1 MQESEAMQK
10 PTAADLSRH
19 LFSWRSPAARIASL
33 YALVSGVWIIGSDA
47 LVHTLS
53 PDQKTAELF
62 SIIKGWAFVAV
73 TAMMLWGLIQRLLVQ
88 IAASE
93 ADLRASEER
102 TRTIYDGVNDAIF
115 IHDAHSGEIHD
126 VNLTA
131 CRMFGYRREDFRKL
145 SVKDLS
151 SGVEPFTQERAM
163 ELLSRALS
171 ENEATAEWHARRR
184 DGRLFWTE
192 VSARPAMIGG
202 QTRLLVTIRDITKR
216 RRATDEVRKLSLAV
230 EQSPVSI
237 VITDPR
243 GDIEYV
249 NPATCRLTGYTASEI
264 IGRNPR
270 LFKTEH
276 TTAEEYRNIWETI
289 ASGGEWHG
297 EFHNRKK
304 NGELY
309 WESAS
314 ISPITDQNGKITHY
328 LAVKED
334 ITARKSAEEKLIRQ
348 EALLEAA
355 GDIAHVG
362 GWEFDPVSS
371 VGSWSTEV
379 ARIHDLDPSYQIS
392 PERGLEFYPGESRKK
407 IEAAVAAAVNE
418 AKPYDLELEF
428 ISATG
433 RRRWVRTIGRPIVE
447 NGRVVLVR
455 GALQD
460 ITARKE
466 AERALQESEAHYRSL
481 FENMLNGFAFCRME
495 YKDGLPVDF
504 TFLRVNA
511 AFSSLTGLADAEG
524 KMLTEAIPGILYTDS
539 AFLEVFADIVRTGG
553 SSRFETHVQA
563 LDMWLSI
570 AVYSPMQDHFV
581 AVFDVITERKRAEQ
595 ELKESRLQLRA
606 LLDRLRKTREQERTR
621 LSREVHDVLGQLLTG
636 IKMDLSW
643 IERRAARIDELELR
657 DAMVDKISGTT
668 ELTDMMLESVQKIA
682 RDLRPSLLD
691 NLGLPS
697 ALQAEARQF
706 SDRTGIS
713 CVISDLPAPD
723 ELSPDC
729 ATEVF
734 RIFQEILTNIARH
747 SRATQVR
754 ISLTRGAGGVK
765 LVVADNGCGI
775 SPDAL
780 KDPDSLGLLGMA
792 ERAEVLGGSVDI
804 QGVPEAGTRVT
815 LTIPDGVA

>member
-1 MQESEAMQK
+1 MKK
-10 PTAADLSRH
+10 PNAADLSRH
-19 LFSWRSPAARIASL
+19 LFSWRSPAARIATL
-33 YALVSGVWIIGSDA
+33 YALVSGVWIVSSDE
-47 LVHTLS
+47 LVHSLDLDAKTL
-53 PDQKTAELF
+53 EFL

-73 TAMMLWGLIQRLLVQ
+73 TAVMLWGLIQRLLVQ
-88 IAASE
+88 LAASE

-102 TRTIYDGVNDAIF
+102 TRTIYNGVNDAII
-115 IHDAHSGEIHD
+115 IHDAQSGAILD
-126 VNLTA
+126 VNMTA
-131 CRMFGYRREDFRKL
+131 CRMFGYEREEFKKL
-145 SVKDLS
+145 RVANLS
-151 SGVEPFTQERAM
+151 SGAESFTQERAM
-163 ELLSRALS
+163 EFLSRAVS
-171 ENEATAEWHARRR
+171 ENEATIEWHARHRN
-184 DGRLFWTE
+184 GRLFWAE
-192 VSARPAMIGG
+192 VSARPATIGG
-202 QTRLLVTIRDITKR
+202 ETRLLVTIRDITRR

-237 VITDPR
+237 IITDPK
-243 GDIEYV
+243 GNIEYV
-249 NPATCRLTGYTASEI
+249 NPATCRLTGYSASEL

-270 LFKTEH
+270 LLKTDH
-276 TTAEEYRNIWETI
+276 TAAEEYKELWETI
-289 ASGGEWHG
+289 VGGADWHG
-297 EFHNRKK
+297 EFHNRRK

-309 WESAS
+309 WESTS
-314 ISPITDQNGKITHY
+314 ISPITDQNGKITHF

-334 ITARKSAEEKLIRQ
+334 ITARKAAEEKLMRQ

-362 GWEFDPVSS
+362 GWEFDPATMS
-371 VGSWSTEV
+371 GSWSAEV
-379 ARIHDLDPSYQIS
+379 GRIHDVDPDYQVS
-392 PERGLEFYPGESRKK
+392 PEKGLAFYPGESRRK
-407 IEAAVAAAVNE
+407 IEEAVAAAIGE

-433 RRRWVRTIGRPIVE
+433 RHKWVRTIGRPIVE

-455 GALQD
+455 GALLD
-460 ITARKE
+460 ITARKK
-466 AERALQESEAHYRSL
+466 AEQALQESEAHYRSL

-511 AFSSLTGLADAEG
+511 AFTTLTGLADVEG
-524 KMLTEAIPGILYTDS
+524 KALTEAMPGVLYTDNE
-539 AFLEVFADIVRTGG
+539 FFDVFAKVVRTGE

-563 LDMWLSI
+563 LNMWLSI
-570 AVYSPMQDHFV
+570 AAYSPMPGHFV

-606 LLDRLRKTREQERTR
+606 LLGRLQNTREQERTR

-643 IERRAARIDELELR
+643 LERRASRIGDPELR
-657 DAMVDKISGTT
+657 DAVVEKITGTT
-668 ELTDMMLESVQKIA
+668 GLTDMMLESVQKIA

-706 SDRTGIS
+706 YDRTGIT
-713 CVISDLPAPD
+713 CLVSDVPAVD
-723 ELSPDC
+723 DLSPDS
-729 ATEVF
+729 ATAVF

-754 ISLTRGAGGVK
+754 ISLTRSPQEVK
-765 LVVADNGCGI
+765 LVVSDNGCGI
-775 SPDAL
+775 SPEAL
-780 KDPDSLGLLGMA
+780 KDPDSLGLLGMS
-792 ERAEVLGGSVDI
+792 ERAGLLGGHLEI
-804 QGVPEAGTRVT
+804 QGDPGMGTRVT
-815 LTIPDGVA
+815 LTIPDAVA